1 MAQHLVMVLQL
12 LDADLPTARE
22 HADTAVRR
30 AGRVAAVREARG
42 LVAYREGDFQLALAE
57 LRTARRLSGSHHLL
71 PMMVDCERGLGRP
84 EHALELAGSPE
95 ARTLGAAERVEL
107 RIVCSGIRRDMGDL
121 DAAVVLLETPD
132 LDPAR
137 RDPWSPRLFYAY
149 AEALVARGDR
159 ELSRAWFAAA
169 AEADPQ
175 GLTDAAERLDDIDG
189 VVFVDLGDD
198 DLGDDDLAADGPA
211 TDGDPAGEPTDEV
224 PSGSGTSP
232 EGTSTEGTSTDV
244 PVGDGDPAGDLA
256 DDAGEGPE
264 AEGPLEPD
272 ADGRSDAA
280 P

>member
-1 MAQHLVMVLQL
+1 MAQHLVMVSRLIE
-12 LDADLPTARE
+12 DDLPTARE

-107 RIVCSGIRRDMGDL
+107 LIVCSGIRRDMGDL

-169 AEADPQ
+169 ADADPQ
-175 GLTDAAERLDDIDG
+175 GATDAAERLDDIDG

-198 DLGDDDLAADGPA
+198 DPADDDE
-211 TDGDPAGEPTDEV
+211 PAGTGNPTGEPA
-224 PSGSGTSP
+224 GTGNP
-232 EGTSTEGTSTDV
+232 TGE
-244 PVGDGDPAGDLA
+244 PAGDGQPA
-256 DDAGEGPE
+256 DDGGDGPEPEGP
-264 AEGPLEPD
+264 AVPG
-272 ADGRSDAA
+272 ADGRSDAS